1 MCGGQPAAFKQEEG
15 SQMGELISFQEAREK
30 RQLKTPPNVA
40 ALYWALKSS
49 GWGQMLIDMVIAA
62 GQAERFPKS

>member
-1 MCGGQPAAFKQEEG
+1 
-15 SQMGELISFQEAREK
+15 MGELISFQAAREK
-30 RQLKTPPNVA
+30 QRPKAPSNVD

-62 GQAERFPKS
+62 AAAEHSGSVCSHKEEKHG